1 MAPWIEMIEG
11 DDEPK
16 LRGLVAEGLEKFYA
30 DSTLAGYVPF
40 AEGSFTRIVESLAAY
55 DFDELVAKLT
65 HWIPTAYCRATE
77 TGYASLTSVHNN
89 AFQIGCEPRGLLAVV
104 DNPWNE
110 KKRTLLRSTI

>member
-1 MAPWIEMIEG
+1 MPPWIKMIEG
-11 DDEPK
+11 DDEPA
-16 LRGLVAEGLEKFYA
+16 LRVLVAEGLEKFYA

-55 DFDELVAKLT
+55 EFDELVAKLT
-65 HWIPTAYCRATE
+65 NWIPTANCRATE
-77 TGYASLTSVHNN
+77 TGYASLTSVHNS
-89 AFQIGCEPRGLLAVV
+89 AFQIGYEPRGILAVV

>member
-1 MAPWIEMIEG
+1 MAPWIEMIQG

-16 LRGLVAEGLEKFYA
+16 LRGLVAEGLETFYA

-40 AEGSFTRIVESLAAY
+40 AGGSFTRIVESLEAY
-55 DFDELVAKLT
+55 EFDELVAKLT
-65 HWIPTAYCRATE
+65 NWIPTANCRATE
-77 TGYASLTSVHNN
+77 TGYASLTSVHHN
-89 AFQIGCEPRGLLAVV
+89 AFQIGYEPGGILAVV